1 MMAIMTT
8 KKRSRTFLS
17 ILAALM
23 ILTGP
28 VFAQT
33 PGAPADGVGSTFVK
47 STHGAWEVRCL
58 RLQGGG
64 ERCQMFQQL
73 NQADGNPVA
82 EINIFSISPG
92 QAAAAG
98 AVILTPLETLLTSQ
112 LGLTIDG
119 APGKRYPFSW
129 CTEAGCVARIGITPE
144 ELTRLRSGI
153 QALVTIVP
161 VATPDKPVSL
171 VVSLQGFT
179 AAFNAIQAA
188 NGAQ

>member
-1 MMAIMTT
+1 MN
-8 KKRSRTFLS
+8 KKIIIRTILS
-17 ILAALM
+17 ALAALA

-28 VFAQT
+28 VLAQT

-47 STHGAWEVRCL
+47 STHGAWEIRCL

-82 EINIFSISPG
+82 EMNIFSIAPG

-129 CTEAGCVARIGITPE
+129 CTDAGCVARIGITPE
-144 ELTRLRSGI
+144 ELTRFSSGI

-161 VATPDKPVSL
+161 VATPNSPLGLS
-171 VVSLQGFT
+171 VSLQGFT
-179 AAFNAIQAA
+179 AAFNAMQAA
-188 NGAQ
+188 NGVQ

>member
-1 MMAIMTT
+1 MGSMNKT
-8 KKRSRTFLS
+8 KLTRTILS
-17 ILAALM
+17 ALAALV

-28 VFAQT
+28 ALAQT

-47 STHGAWEVRCL
+47 STHGAWEIRCL

-82 EINIFSISPG
+82 EMNIFSITPG

-119 APGKRYPFSW
+119 APGNVIPSR
-129 CTEAGCVARIGITPE
+129 GARK
-144 ELTRLRSGI
+144 L
-153 QALVTIVP
+153 
-161 VATPDKPVSL
+161 
-171 VVSLQGFT
+171 
-179 AAFNAIQAA
+179 AASRGSASRQRNSPAFARVFRRW
-188 NGAQ
+188 